1 MLRAEHQHVLGDVQ
15 GTAAA
20 HPPGLRVPPRHMSA
34 SIAAGV
40 IKAAVEVSKKNPLPS
55 AMAPARSRL
64 SAFAEKAQR
73 DKYKGISRAR

>member
-1 MLRAEHQHVLGDVQ
+1 
-15 GTAAA
+15 
-20 HPPGLRVPPRHMSA
+20 MSA